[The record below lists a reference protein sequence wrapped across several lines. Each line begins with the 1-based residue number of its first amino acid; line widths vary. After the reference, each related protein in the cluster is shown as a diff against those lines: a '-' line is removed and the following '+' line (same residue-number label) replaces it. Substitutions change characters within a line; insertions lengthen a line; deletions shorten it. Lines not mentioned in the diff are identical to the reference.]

1 MHHILVALADG
12 PRGQLGGVQPGV
24 RLGHGE
30 AGLLAAGDQRLQ
42 PSRTLLVAAEHD
54 DRVQAEDIHMDG
66 GRTGKPRARG
76 RDGLHH
82 QCGFGHAQSGAAVFL
97 RHGDAQPAVAR
108 QVGVQRLGKAAF
120 AVAFQPVFIGVTVAN
135 ARNGVTQR
143 QLIGGEGKVHQLFPS
158 WVMPRSTRASIR
170 AAS

>member
-1 MHHILVALADG
+1 MDSLVVSSPAS
-12 PRGQLGGVQPGV
+12 

-108 QVGVQRLGKAAF
+108 PGRRAAARESRLRGR
-120 AVAFQPVFIGVTVAN
+120 VP
-135 ARNGVTQR
+135 
-143 QLIGGEGKVHQLFPS
+143 
-158 WVMPRSTRASIR
+158 ASIHR
-170 AAS
+170 GNGRKCAQRRHAAPIDRG

>member
-1 MHHILVALADG
+1 
-12 PRGQLGGVQPGV
+12 
-24 RLGHGE
+24 
-30 AGLLAAGDQRLQ
+30 
-42 PSRTLLVAAEHD
+42 
-54 DRVQAEDIHMDG
+54 MDG

-82 QCGFGHAQSGAAVFL
+82 QCGFGHAQSGAAVIL